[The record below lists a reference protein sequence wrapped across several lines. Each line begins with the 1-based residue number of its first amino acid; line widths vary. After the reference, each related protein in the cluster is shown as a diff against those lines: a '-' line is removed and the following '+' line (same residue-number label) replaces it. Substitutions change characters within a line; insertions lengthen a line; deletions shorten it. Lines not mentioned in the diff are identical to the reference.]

1 MMLGCGPSVPLGTG
15 LRSLGKDWEHIKRP
29 EKKRHHSLALRWRTT
44 HQVKAISF
52 HLQSRSG
59 PYVGRKVLRV
69 ARHGDATRTGN
80 RAGNF
85 YQRPTPVSFFMCQ
98 CCVSSDSAGFEQ

>member
-15 LRSLGKDWEHIKRP
+15 LRSSGKDWEHIKRL
-29 EKKRHHSLALRWRTT
+29 EKKRHHSLALKWRTT

-52 HLQSRSG
+52 HLESRRSR

-69 ARHGDATRTGN
+69 ARHGDATGTGS

-85 YQRPTPVSFFMCQ
+85 Y
-98 CCVSSDSAGFEQ
+98 